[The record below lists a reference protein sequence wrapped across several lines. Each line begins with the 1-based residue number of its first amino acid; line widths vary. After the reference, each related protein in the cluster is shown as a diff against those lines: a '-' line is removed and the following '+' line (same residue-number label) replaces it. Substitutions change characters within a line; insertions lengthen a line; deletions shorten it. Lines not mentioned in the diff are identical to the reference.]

1 MNIISITGNLTAQPE
16 LKHTSQGTA
25 VCSYTVAV
33 SRPKVKDT
41 TDFINCV
48 TWRQGAEYLCK
59 YAQKGSKVAL
69 TGVLTAR
76 QYQDREGNKRTAFEV
91 VTDSVEV
98 IGGYKPTEHKPA
110 EQKSVDVMPDGYE
123 EISFGQ
129 DLPF

>member
-1 MNIISITGNLTAQPE
+1 MNTICITGNLTAQPE
-16 LKHTSQGTA
+16 LKRTNQGTS

-48 TWRQGAEYLCK
+48 SWRQGAEYLCK

-76 QYQDREGNKRTAFEV
+76 QYTDRDGNKRTAFEV
-91 VTDSVEV
+91 VADTIE
-98 IGGYKPTEHKPA
+98 ILGGYKPTEEKPK
-110 EQKSVDVMPDGYE
+110 QTTLDVMPDGYE
-123 EISFGQ
+123 EISAP
-129 DLPF
+129 DTLPF